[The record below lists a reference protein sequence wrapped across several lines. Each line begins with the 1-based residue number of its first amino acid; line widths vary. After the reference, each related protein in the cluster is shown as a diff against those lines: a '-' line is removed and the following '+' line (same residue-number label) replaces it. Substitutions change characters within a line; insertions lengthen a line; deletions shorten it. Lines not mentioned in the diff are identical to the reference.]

1 MFILEGMHVN
11 EHDDGVEQDS
21 KTCEDCFDSPKDS
34 EVNDNADTDKAGK
47 REESFQLCVIV
58 LFCYVIELL
67 H

>member
-1 MFILEGMHVN
+1 MRSITRLE
-11 EHDDGVEQDS
+11 DGAVEAIGAQS
-21 KTCEDCFDSPKDS
+21 LDCFDSPEDS